1 MILKHKMAC
10 HASNLHFLEHPQ
22 KKTYESHQLDKD
34 LNHNPKRILL
44 NAIEVLPTPK
54 FIK

>member
-1 MILKHKMAC
+1 MILKHKISY
-10 HASNLHFLEHPQ
+10 HASTCISWNT
-22 KKTYESHQLDKD
+22 KKQTYESHQHDKD